1 MKNPMRIVTVA
12 AALLFAA
19 CAGTTNT
26 PPVSANI
33 NTQCLVSGEA
43 LDANSPT
50 VDYMGKKVGFC
61 CKNCIAK
68 WEKMSDADKQA
79 KLATTK

>member
-1 MKNPMRIVTVA
+1 MKNPLRIVAVA

-26 PPVSANI
+26 PPVSATI

-43 LDANSPT
+43 LDASSPT

-61 CKNCIAK
+61 CNNCIAK
-68 WEKMSDADKQA
+68 WDKLSDADKQA
-79 KLATTK
+79 KLAAAK